1 MKSPPSFEAVEDKV
15 REIFIETL
23 EPDGELDYSRPLI
36 TELGFDSLDMIELSF
51 ALEEFFGIEF
61 SSRNAITE
69 LDRIV
74 GDDRILSESKLT
86 DLGRELVLERMPELT
101 KVDLPADLT
110 VNSLPS
116 YFTLH
121 TFVRII
127 HDFYVHAPESCPES
141 GEELVLAGFQVVGAE
156 SREPAELPA
165 GDVLLQSWL
174 EAKTAELAPERAAA
188 SRDG

>member
-101 KVDLPADLT
+101 EVDLPADLT

-127 HDFYVHAPESCPES
+127 HDFYVHAP
-141 GEELVLAGFQVVGAE
+141 
-156 SREPAELPA
+156 
-165 GDVLLQSWL
+165 
-174 EAKTAELAPERAAA
+174 K
-188 SRDG
+188 